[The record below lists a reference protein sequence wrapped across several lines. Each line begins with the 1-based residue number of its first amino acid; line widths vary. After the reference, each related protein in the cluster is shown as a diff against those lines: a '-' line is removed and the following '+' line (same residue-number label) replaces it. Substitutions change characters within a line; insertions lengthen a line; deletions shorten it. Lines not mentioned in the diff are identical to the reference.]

1 MADTRQSPCTSA
13 ITFAG
18 ERASRTAT
26 SAGAASNGLSATT
39 ASGLNAAE
47 LASAT
52 TAGSEA

>member
-1 MADTRQSPCTSA
+1 MAETCQSPCTSA

-26 SAGAASNGLSATT
+26 SAGAASNGLSAMT
-39 ASGLNAAE
+39 ASGLKLRSSE
-47 LASAT
+47 AT